1 MDQQNFQ
8 SSELEFLLDYDTII
22 AIAPNLQTVLS
33 KETAFEFS
41 KQLFQLTKLVY
52 EKYKDEKE
60 EFNT

>member
-8 SSELEFLLDYDTII
+8 SIELEFLLDYDTII
-22 AIAPNLQTVLS
+22 AIAPNLKTVLS
-33 KETAFEFS
+33 KESAYEFS
-41 KQLFQLTKLVY
+41 KQLYQLTKLVY

>member
-8 SSELEFLLDYDTII
+8 YSEFEFLLDYDTII

-41 KQLFQLTKLVY
+41 KQLYQLTKLVY

>member
-8 SSELEFLLDYDTII
+8 SSELEFLLDYDTIM

-41 KQLFQLTKLVY
+41 KQLYQLTKLVY

>member
-33 KETAFEFS
+33 KENAFEFS
-41 KQLFQLTKLVY
+41 KQLYQLTKLVY

>member
-8 SSELEFLLDYDTII
+8 SNELEFLLDYDTII

-41 KQLFQLTKLVY
+41 KQLYQLTKLVY

>member
-8 SSELEFLLDYDTII
+8 SNEFEFLLDYDTII

-41 KQLFQLTKLVY
+41 KQLYQLTKLVY

>member
-8 SSELEFLLDYDTII
+8 SSELEFLLDYDTIM

-41 KQLFQLTKLVY
+41 KQLYQLTKLVY
-52 EKYKDEKE
+52 DKYKDEKE

>member
-8 SSELEFLLDYDTII
+8 PSELEFLLDYETII
-22 AIAPNLQTVLS
+22 AVAPNLETVLS

-41 KQLFQLTKLVY
+41 KQLYQLTKLVY

>member
-41 KQLFQLTKLVY
+41 KQLYQLTKLVY

>member
-8 SSELEFLLDYDTII
+8 SSGLEFLLDYETII

-41 KQLFQLTKLVY
+41 KQLYQLTKLVY

>member
-8 SSELEFLLDYDTII
+8 SSELEFLLNYDTII

-41 KQLFQLTKLVY
+41 KQLYQLTKLVY

>member
-8 SSELEFLLDYDTII
+8 SSELEFLLDYDKII

-41 KQLFQLTKLVY
+41 KQLYQLTKLVY

>member
-8 SSELEFLLDYDTII
+8 SSELEFLLDYETII

-41 KQLFQLTKLVY
+41 KQLYQLTKLVY

>member
-8 SSELEFLLDYDTII
+8 SSELEFLLDYDMII
-22 AIAPNLQTVLS
+22 SIAPNLQTVLS

-41 KQLFQLTKLVY
+41 KQLYQLTKLVY

>member
-8 SSELEFLLDYDTII
+8 SSELEFLLDYGTIM

-41 KQLFQLTKLVY
+41 KQLYQLTKLVY

>member
-1 MDQQNFQ
+1 MDQQDFQ

-22 AIAPNLQTVLS
+22 EIAPNLQTVLS

-41 KQLFQLTKLVY
+41 KQLYQLTKLVY

-60 EFNT
+60 EFNA

>member
-8 SSELEFLLDYDTII
+8 SSGLEFLLDYDTII

-41 KQLFQLTKLVY
+41 KQLYQLTKLVY

>member
-22 AIAPNLQTVLS
+22 AIAPNLQKVLS

-41 KQLFQLTKLVY
+41 KQLYQLTKLVY

>member
-22 AIAPNLQTVLS
+22 AIAPNLHTVLS

-41 KQLFQLTKLVY
+41 KQLYQLTKLVY

>member
-1 MDQQNFQ
+1 MGLEYLESD
-8 SSELEFLLDYDTII
+8 ELDFLLDYETII
-22 AIAPNLQTVLS
+22 KIAPNLEGKIN

-41 KQLFQLTKLVY
+41 KQLYQLTKLVY

>member
-41 KQLFQLTKLVY
+41 KQLYQLTKLVY
-52 EKYKDEKE
+52 EKYEDEKE

>member
-8 SSELEFLLDYDTII
+8 SSEFEFLLDYDTII

-41 KQLFQLTKLVY
+41 KQLYQLTKLVY

>member
-8 SSELEFLLDYDTII
+8 SSELEFLLDYDTIM

-41 KQLFQLTKLVY
+41 KELYQLTKLVY

>member
-1 MDQQNFQ
+1 MDQQYFQ
-8 SSELEFLLDYDTII
+8 SNELEFLLDYDTII
-22 AIAPNLQTVLS
+22 AIVPNLQTVLS

-41 KQLFQLTKLVY
+41 KQLYQLTNLVY

>member
-8 SSELEFLLDYDTII
+8 SSELEFLLDYDAII

-41 KQLFQLTKLVY
+41 KQLYQLTKLVY

>member
-41 KQLFQLTKLVY
+41 KQLYQLTKLVY
-52 EKYKDEKE
+52 DKYKDEKE

>member
-1 MDQQNFQ
+1 MDQQYFQ
-8 SSELEFLLDYDTII
+8 SNELEFLLDYDTII

-41 KQLFQLTKLVY
+41 KQLYQLTKLVY

>member
-8 SSELEFLLDYDTII
+8 FSELEFLLDYDTII

-41 KQLFQLTKLVY
+41 KQLYQLTKLVY

>member
-41 KQLFQLTKLVY
+41 NQLYQLTKLVY

>member
-8 SSELEFLLDYDTII
+8 SSELEFLLDYETII

-41 KQLFQLTKLVY
+41 KQLYQLTKLVY

-60 EFNT
+60 ELNT